1 MRLSEESHARLEE
14 FFRWHGRDEKL
25 RLPLMFIHAGFLSH
39 HLAKVLRS
47 AAFTV
52 GRHVFVSR
60 VYLARDKGGRLTIR
74 GGLLAHEA
82 AHVRQFQREGF
93 LPFLYNYLR
102 EYVTFLFRTGKLD
115 ATARLAAYE
124 QITREQEA
132 REVEAA
138 YLEWR
143 VNVTPL
149 LVEKDASRNR
159 RFTLVP
165 R

>member
-1 MRLSEESHARLEE
+1 MRLAEESHARLEQ

-39 HLAKVLRS
+39 FLTRTLRI
-47 AAFTV
+47 AAITI
-52 GRHVFVSR
+52 GRHIFVSP
-60 VYLARDKGGRLTIR
+60 VYLERDRHGHVKMR

-93 LPFLYNYLR
+93 LAFLSNYLR
-102 EYVTFLFRTGKLD
+102 EYVTCLFRAGTLN
-115 ATARLAAYE
+115 AAARRAAYE
-124 QITREQEA
+124 QITREREA

-143 VNVTPL
+143 LRVSP
-149 LVEKDASRNR
+149 S
-159 RFTLVP
+159 P
-165 R
+165 G

>member
-1 MRLSEESHARLEE
+1 MRLSEESHARLEQ
-14 FFRWHGRDEKL
+14 FFGWYGRDEKL
-25 RLPLMFIHAGFLSH
+25 RLPLMFIHAGFFSH
-39 HLAKVLRS
+39 HLTRVLRI
-47 AAFTV
+47 AAITI
-52 GRHVFVSR
+52 GRHIFVSR
-60 VYLARDKGGRLTIR
+60 VYLERDERGRLTIQ

-102 EYVTFLFRTGKLD
+102 EYVTFLFRTGKLN
-115 ATARLAAYE
+115 ATARRAAYE

-143 VNVTPL
+143 LNGVTHHG
-149 LVEKDASRNR
+149 VETVLSRNR
-159 RFTLVP
+159 RLIP
-165 R
+165 AP